1 MGDLDFG
8 VADFEE
14 YVVYT
19 QVVDL
24 VVDFV
29 EVVEELHLDLEIS
42 EDLDLDHHLDFDKDS
57 GFVVV
62 VQTFWSALELHDDRR
77 VGSYQ

>member
-1 MGDLDFG
+1 MGDVDFG
-8 VADFEE
+8 VVDFEE

-29 EVVEELHLDLEIS
+29 EIVEELHLDLEIS
-42 EDLDLDHHLDFDKDS
+42 EDLDLDNHLDFDKDS
-57 GFVVV
+57 DFVVV
-62 VQTFWSALELHDDRR
+62 VQTFWFVLELHDDRR
-77 VGSYQ
+77 VGSYR